1 MNPFKTEY
9 LTLFIFSHRF
19 RRGQNQGERRLKGGA
34 GMLLLISAPCDI
46 TKG

>member
-9 LTLFIFSHRF
+9 LTMFIFSHTF
-19 RRGQNQGERRLKGGA
+19 GRGQKQGKCRLKGGA

-46 TKG
+46 T